1 MTPVFSHGRLR
12 LYLLTLLAE
21 GPKHG
26 YELMRLLE
34 ERFQG
39 LYMPSAGTIYP
50 RLARME
56 TEGLVTHVEAGGRKT
71 YAITPAGEAELTA
84 RAGEVAAL
92 SAEIEASL
100 SDLTGYA
107 EEIAQQVRG
116 GVRDAR
122 RQLREQTRAVNRG
135 GPVIQART
143 APVTPTG
150 NADLQSRLDAFAD
163 EARGL
168 IARAKPDASR
178 SKAVTA
184 ALDSTLRTLRDLL
197 R

>member
-39 LYMPSAGTIYP
+39 LYVPSAGTIYP

-84 RAGEVAAL
+84 RASEVAAL
-92 SAEIEASL
+92 AAEIEASL

-116 GVRDAR
+116 GVRDTR

-135 GPVIQART
+135 GPVIQARN
-143 APVTPTG
+143 PVEASAG
-150 NADLQSRLDAFAD
+150 NADLQRQLDAFTD

-168 IARAKPDASR
+168 IARAKPDPGRSR
-178 SKAVTA
+178 AVTA

>member
-1 MTPVFSHGRLR
+1 MSAVFSHGRLR

-39 LYMPSAGTIYP
+39 LYAPSAGTIYP

-71 YAITPAGEAELTA
+71 YAITEAGRAELEA
-84 RAGEVAAL
+84 RADEVASL
-92 SAEIEASL
+92 PVEIEASL
-100 SDLTGYA
+100 TDLSGLA
-107 EEIAQQVRG
+107 DEIAQRVRG

-135 GPVIQART
+135 GPVVPAR
-143 APVTPTG
+143 PSNGV
-150 NADLQSRLDAFAD
+150 DLQKQLDAFTD

-168 IARAKPDASR
+168 IARSKPDAAHM
-178 SKAVTA
+178 KAVTA

>member
-1 MTPVFSHGRLR
+1 MSAVFSHGRLR

-39 LYMPSAGTIYP
+39 LYAPSAGTIYP

-56 TEGLVTHVEAGGRKT
+56 TEGLVSHVEAGGRKT
-71 YAITPAGEAELTA
+71 YAITPAGHAELAA
-84 RAGEVAAL
+84 RADEVASL
-92 SAEIEASL
+92 PMEIEASL
-100 SDLTGYA
+100 SDLSGLA
-107 EEIAQQVRG
+107 DQIAQQVRG

-135 GPVIQART
+135 GPVVPARIPT
-143 APVTPTG
+143 TVAPG
-150 NADLQSRLDAFAD
+150 GGDLQAHLDAFTD

-168 IARAKPDASR
+168 IARSKPDPTRA
-178 SKAVTA
+178 KAVTA